1 MFKKDVID
9 MVRVDDLRE
18 SGTLRQ
24 FLETLDRWT
33 LVDLL
38 EEQIINNVFD
48 LGTDQDVREWYDMN
62 ANMSLIN
69 LADCLGISQDQLSE
83 KAVSK

>member
-1 MFKKDVID
+1 MFKKDIID